1 MRGDQG
7 LDPGVGILVAQGEDE
22 VQTLVDRLERKIGWR
37 CRGVK
42 HDRCFP
48 ASLRPQGISQV
59 AQEPA
64 ALALKQFAADLLA
77 GNRPGSVH
85 QIVTI
90 DEPAH
95 ETMPRLQA
103 GTLIPTLLEM

>member
-37 CRGVK
+37 RRRIK
-42 HDRCFP
+42 HNRRFS

-64 ALALKQFAADLLA
+64 ALALKRFAADLPA
-77 GNRPGSVH
+77 VQRSGGVH
-85 QIVTI
+85 QVVTI
-90 DEPAH
+90 DEPEH
-95 ETMPRLQA
+95 ETKLR
-103 GTLIPTLLEM
+103 